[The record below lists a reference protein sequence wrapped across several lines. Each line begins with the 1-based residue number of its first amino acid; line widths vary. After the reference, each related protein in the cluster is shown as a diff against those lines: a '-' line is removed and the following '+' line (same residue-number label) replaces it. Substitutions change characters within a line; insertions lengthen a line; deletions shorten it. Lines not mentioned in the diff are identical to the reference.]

1 MALQFSPRYCWI
13 TPIVE
18 VVNPDHARIRE
29 ALIQYSYEQERKA
42 KTPIES
48 GVAPKVKAGL
58 YESPF
63 NFFLA
68 EVKEVQEL
76 RQFCA
81 KALAEMIFHLHR
93 EINQNKIPLGTI
105 NVDLFESWIDITHDG
120 GYPDGHVHPNCSWCW
135 SYYIDVGDATIDPP
149 NGCNR
154 FYPPMETNYED
165 LGTIVC
171 PMNPVQPPPED
182 GKLVLFPS
190 HIRHAGMPYRGKR
203 DRILA
208 SFNARVI
215 RGASAP
221 PAA

>member
-1 MALQFSPRYCWI
+1 MPLQHTPHFCWI

-18 VVNPDHARIRE
+18 VRNPDHARIRDG
-29 ALIQYSYEQERKA
+29 LIQLCYEQEKRA
-42 KTPIES
+42 KTTIES

-63 NFFLA
+63 NFFQA
-68 EVKEVQEL
+68 NAHVKEVAEL
-76 RQFCA
+76 RQFCGQA
-81 KALAEMIFHLHR
+81 VGEMIFHLNR
-93 EINQNKIPLGTI
+93 ELNQNKIQLDRI
-105 NVDLFESWIDITHDG
+105 NVDMFESWVHITHDG
-120 GYPDGHVHPNCSWCW
+120 GYHDGHVHPNCSWCGI
-135 SYYIDVGDATIDPP
+135 YYIDIGEVTVDPP

-154 FYPPMETNYED
+154 FYPPMEVNYED
-165 LGTIVC
+165 LGTAMC

-182 GKLVLFPS
+182 GKLILFPS

-215 RGASAP
+215 RGRVEA
-221 PAA
+221 